1 MNNFEDQL
9 RAALQRKE
17 PPAGFA
23 ERVQL
28 RAHTE
33 KERVRGRLLG
43 RPSQWLA
50 AAALLLVTSSG
61 LLYWQHE
68 RQVQAEGERARA
80 EAIQALQISSEKL
93 NMVLKKLNHINETKE
108 KS

>member
-1 MNNFEDQL
+1 MNNFEEQL
-9 RAALQRKE
+9 RVSLQRRD
-17 PPAGFA
+17 PSVGFA

-28 RAHTE
+28 RIQ
-33 KERVRGRLLG
+33 KEERNWWSLRL
-43 RPSQWLA
+43 RPSRWLA

-68 RQVQAEGERARA
+68 KRVQAEGEMARA
-80 EAIQALQISSEKL
+80 EVMQALQISSEKL
-93 NMVLKKLNHINETKE
+93 NLVLKKINHINENKE